1 MMRITGGM
9 VAVVLIAVAALV
21 VGIIV
26 WLDNESVR
34 ITDAEQDRLVGS
46 CNRSYDYANPGLC
59 TAWIAGMVDWA
70 EDRDMG
76 YAALAETV
84 RDELEELDEEAEHG
98 CVVLG
103 PGSMEPPVC
112 DS

>member
-1 MMRITGGM
+1 MRITGGM

-26 WLDNESVR
+26 WLDNDESVR
-34 ITDAEQDRLVGS
+34 ITDAEQERLVDA

-70 EDRDMG
+70 ENRDMG

-84 RDELEELDEEAEHG
+84 QDELKELEEEAENG

-112 DS
+112 D